1 MKEDKLNLVLTIFRY
16 SLVLIGVGLS
26 ILLFS
31 GPTVAD
37 GMAAM
42 AEFRKSSKMI
52 GVDYTIIIIGMAIV
66 SVLGFFF
73 YQLMQQPKKT
83 ITAIIGIVV
92 SLVIYFGFF
101 IAGSADTN
109 TTLALRHEVSDGVIS
124 AATAGIYTIGICLFV
139 GVLAVVFGPLMGRY
153 RK

>member
-1 MKEDKLNLVLTIFRY
+1 MKEEKLNLVLTIFRY

-37 GMAAM
+37 GMAKM

-52 GVDYTIIIIGMAIV
+52 GVDYTLIIIGMAIV
-66 SVLGFFF
+66 SVLGFFV
-73 YQLMQQPKKT
+73 YQLIQQPKKT
-83 ITAIIGIVV
+83 ITAIIGIVI

-101 IAGSADTN
+101 IAGSSDTN
-109 TTLALRHEVSDGVIS
+109 ATLQLRHGVSDGVIS
-124 AATAGIYTIGICLFV
+124 TATAGIYTIGICLIA

>member
-1 MKEDKLNLVLTIFRY
+1 MKEEKLNLVLTIFRY

-37 GMAAM
+37 GMAKM

-52 GVDYTIIIIGMAIV
+52 GVDYTLIIIGMAIV
-66 SVLGFFF
+66 SVLGFFV
-73 YQLMQQPKKT
+73 YQLIQQPKKT
-83 ITAIIGIVV
+83 ITAIIGIVI

-101 IAGSADTN
+101 IP
-109 TTLALRHEVSDGVIS
+109 IS
-124 AATAGIYTIGICLFV
+124 F
-139 GVLAVVFGPLMGRY
+139 MS
-153 RK
+153 

>member
-1 MKEDKLNLVLTIFRY
+1 MKEEKLNLVLTVFRY

-37 GMAAM
+37 GIDAMAA
-42 AEFRKSSKMI
+42 FRKSSKMI

-66 SVLGFFF
+66 AVLGFFV
-73 YQLMQQPKKT
+73 YQLIQQPKKT
-83 ITAIIGIVV
+83 ITAIIGIVI

-101 IAGSADTN
+101 I
-109 TTLALRHEVSDGVIS
+109 
-124 AATAGIYTIGICLFV
+124 
-139 GVLAVVFGPLMGRY
+139 RY
-153 RK
+153 IKHLEHK

>member
-37 GMAAM
+37 GMAEM
-42 AEFRKSSKMI
+42 IEFRKSSKMV
-52 GVDYTIIIIGMAIV
+52 GVDYTIIIICMAIV
-66 SVLGFFF
+66 SVLGFFL
-73 YQLMQQPKKT
+73 YQLIQQPKKT
-83 ITAIIGIVV
+83 ITAIIGIVL
-92 SLVIYFGFF
+92 SLVIYFAFF
-101 IAGSADTN
+101 IAGSTDTN
-109 TTLALRHEVSDGVIS
+109 STLALRHEVSDGVIS
-124 AATAGIYTIGICLFV
+124 AASAGIYTIGICLFV
-139 GVLAVVFGPLMGRY
+139 GVLAVAFGPLMGRY